1 MKPFHK
7 QRLVTRGC
15 FLGGV
20 VYMKP
25 LHKQRL
31 VARGCF
37 LGGVVYMKPFHKQ
50 RLVTRG
56 CFLWGGLFTWN
67 PSTNKDWWPVV
78 VFWGGGLFTW
88 NLGTDKDWW
97 PVVVFLGGGC
107 LHETLPQTK
116 TGDPWLFSWI
126 LKDICFSPG
135 ACKQRLGTRVLF
147 SWGGGVVYNK
157 FLKIFVSP
165 QGPANKDWEP
175 VCCFLGGGCLQQ
187 ILKNIC
193 FSPGACKQRLGT
205 RALFWGGGGG
215 GGRTS
220 PKQLE
225 NRKL

>member
-1 MKPFHK
+1 
-7 QRLVTRGC
+7 
-15 FLGGV
+15 
-20 VYMKP
+20 MKP

-31 VARGCF
+31 VTRGCF

-50 RLVTRG
+50 RLVT
-56 CFLWGGLFTWN
+56 
-67 PSTNKDWWPVV
+67 
-78 VFWGGGLFTW
+78 
-88 NLGTDKDWW
+88 
-97 PVVVFLGGGC
+97 
-107 LHETLPQTK
+107 
-116 TGDPWLFSWI
+116 PWLFSWI

-147 SWGGGVVYNK
+147 SWGGVVYNK

-175 VCCFLGGGCLQQ
+175 VCCFLGGGLFTTNSYRYLFLPRGLQTKTGNPCVV
-187 ILKNIC
+187 L
-193 FSPGACKQRLGT
+193 
-205 RALFWGGGGG
+205 GGGG

>member
-7 QRLVTRGC
+7 QRLVT
-15 FLGGV
+15 
-20 VYMKP
+20 
-25 LHKQRL
+25 
-31 VARGCF
+31 RGCF

-56 CFLWGGLFTWN
+56 CFLG
-67 PSTNKDWWPVV
+67 V
-78 VFWGGGLFTW
+78 
-88 NLGTDKDWW
+88 
-97 PVVVFLGGGC
+97 GC
-107 LHETLPQTK
+107 LQQ
-116 TGDPWLFSWI
+116 I

-147 SWGGGVVYNK
+147 SWGEVVYNK

-165 QGPANKDWEP
+165 QGPANKDWGP

-187 ILKNIC
+187 ILKDIC

-205 RALFWGGGGG
+205 RVLFWGG

-225 NRKL
+225 NKKL